1 MTALANVID
10 SRPAMRGMPHVTGW
24 QTETFAGDT
33 DAVVHLVAFDS
44 GTLAE
49 MVRLCGGAGVV
60 TRSYGDLQSFTVTG
74 RVDVPGCV
82 VVNACGP
89 ELSRLDFLADRNH
102 ETGGLP
108 VVVAADCAEV
118 RMVVSAMKAGAI
130 DFIATPF
137 HDRDLLDAVTLAIR
151 VDRVRRRAAA
161 RDAELRRRYETLTR
175 REREVMALVTE
186 GRLNKQIAW
195 DLGLSEITVKAHR
208 GAVTRK
214 MAARSLAELVRMA
227 DTLAAADEAGASMS
241 AI

>member
-1 MTALANVID
+1 MTAFANVID
-10 SRPAMRGMPHVTGW
+10 SRSAMWGAPHAYGW
-24 QTETFAGDT
+24 QAEAFAAET
-33 DAVVHLVAFDS
+33 DAVVRLIAFDAE
-44 GTLAE
+44 TLAE
-49 MVRLCGGAGVV
+49 MARLCAAAGVV
-60 TRSYGDLQSFTVTG
+60 TRGYGDLQSFTG
-74 RVDVPGCV
+74 SDRADVPGCV

-89 ELSRLDFLADRNH
+89 ELSRLDFLTDRNR
-102 ETGGLP
+102 ETCGLP
-108 VVVAADCAEV
+108 VVVAADCADV
-118 RMVVSAMKAGAI
+118 RMAVSAIKAGAI

-137 HDRDLLDAVTLAIR
+137 HGRDLLDAVALAIR
-151 VDRVRRRAAA
+151 VDQMRRRAAA

-227 DTLAAADEAGASMS
+227 DTLAAGDEVRG
-241 AI
+241 